1 MTARFGR
8 RRILLPLS
16 IGALPC
22 LAITLTPSASRSTA
36 YEPRQEKKKDA
47 GPNYPRVNLATTYE
61 VDPHWPKRPSHFE
74 WGHVPG
80 IAVDRQD
87 RVYVF
92 TRAVPPVQL
101 YDADGN
107 FLRAWG
113 EAEIKTAH
121 HIKVGPDGTIWL
133 SDIGHHVVM
142 QFTPEGRLLRTL
154 GTKGEAGEDSTH
166 LNKPTDMAITP
177 SGDVFVTDGYGN
189 NRVVHFDGDGRFVKT
204 WGRLGTKPG
213 EFSVPH
219 AIALD
224 SKGRLYVADRNNARV
239 QVFDQSGRFL
249 AEWRDKLVPW
259 GFAVTR
265 DDEIWVCG
273 SSPMRWRAGDQML
286 GVPPKDQVFMKFDTD
301 GRLLQLWTAPVG
313 VEGHARPGDC
323 IWVHCMAVDS
333 KGDLYAGDIMG
344 KRAQKFVRQR

>member
-1 MTARFGR
+1 MPHTSFARLVMIAVVVSVWG
-8 RRILLPLS
+8 LPDQIQVHAQS
-16 IGALPC
+16 QAPQQ
-22 LAITLTPSASRSTA
+22 TTPGKSPA
-36 YEPRQEKKKDA
+36 
-47 GPNYPRVNLATTYE
+47 YPRIDLSPSYE
-61 VDPHWPKRPSHFE
+61 VDPSWPHKPAEFA
-74 WGHVPG
+74 WKDMPG
-80 IAVDRQD
+80 IAVDARD
-87 RVYVF
+87 NVWLF
-92 TRAVPPVQL
+92 TRSTSPVQV
-101 YDADGN
+101 YKADGT
-107 FLRAWG
+107 FVRAWG
-113 EAEIKTAH
+113 QENVGLAH
-121 HIKVGPDGTIWL
+121 HLKIDRDGKIWL
-133 SDIGHHVVM
+133 ADIGLHVVR
-142 QFTPEGRLLRTL
+142 QFTPEGKLLRTL
-154 GTKGEAGEDSTH
+154 GTPGVPGEDENH
-166 LNKPTDMAITP
+166 FDKPTDMVLSPA
-177 SGDVFVTDGYGN
+177 GDIFVTDGYGN
-189 NRVVHFDGDGRFVKT
+189 NRIVHFDGDGRFVKT

-273 SSPMRWRAGDQML
+273 SSPMRWRARDQML